1 MHVFDN
7 QTWILGA
14 WVWGSENV
22 HRAFGRNFYSTFLWC
37 LWLINPSVIVPY
49 LSQQVATNC
58 GGRGW
63 EYLGNNRWV
72 SHRGGLVG
80 WRSWHYYRV
89 TRHKLRAL
97 VTYCSPFHGPAL
109 PHCGRFS
116 TDGDLFAQLLMT
128 MELSD
133 IMVVGIPCKHCRSWA
148 SEYPTYGWRK
158 IQGRGRPLRISFIR
172 LVQELILCHT
182 K

>member
-1 MHVFDN
+1 MCLTIRHESG
-7 QTWILGA
+7 LGA

-58 GGRGW
+58 GGRGR

-72 SHRGGLVG
+72 SLRGGLVG

-97 VTYCSPFHGPAL
+97 VTYCSPFHSPAL

-116 TDGDLFAQLLMT
+116 TDGDLFAQLLTT
-128 MELSD
+128 MELND
-133 IMVVGIPCKHCRSWA
+133 RMVVRITTILFWSLVNIVDH
-148 SEYPTYGWRK
+148 
-158 IQGRGRPLRISFIR
+158 GRHNILHMDGEKSKVEEGLWG
-172 LVQELILCHT
+172 LVSSD
-182 K
+182 

>member
-14 WVWGSENV
+14 WLWGSENV
-22 HRAFGRNFYSTFLWC
+22 PRAFGRNFYSTFLWC

-58 GGRGW
+58 GGRGQ

-97 VTYCSPFHGPAL
+97 VTYCSPFHSPAL

-116 TDGDLFAQLLMT
+116 TDGDLFAQLLTT

-133 IMVVGIPCKHCRSWA
+133 RMVVRITTILFWSLVNIVDHGRQNIQHMDGEKSKEEEGLWGLVS
-148 SEYPTYGWRK
+148 SE
-158 IQGRGRPLRISFIR
+158 
-172 LVQELILCHT
+172 
-182 K
+182 